1 MRTRIAA
8 VGSIAVA
15 AVGVMACGKSAEKP
29 QQADKVVRDWIAAAA
44 NKDGKKYCGL
54 MTPKLLQSVTAQPA
68 ATAKKTCQNEIKAG
82 TGDYPFQFAIAKPRI
97 MGPAGAQVDAS
108 GKKLRGHVTLKKQK
122 DKLLI
127 DAVR

>member
-1 MRTRIAA
+1 MRTRVTA
-8 VGSIAVA
+8 VGIIAVA
-15 AVGVMACGKSAEKP
+15 ALVVMACGKSAEKP

-44 NKDGKKYCGL
+44 KKDGKKYCGL
-54 MTPKLLQSVTAQPA
+54 MTPRLLQSVTRQPA
-68 ATAKKTCQNEIKAG
+68 DMAKKTCQDAIKAG
-82 TGDYPFQFAIAKPRI
+82 TGDYPFQFAIPKPRV
-97 MGPAGAQVDAS
+97 MGASQAQVAAS